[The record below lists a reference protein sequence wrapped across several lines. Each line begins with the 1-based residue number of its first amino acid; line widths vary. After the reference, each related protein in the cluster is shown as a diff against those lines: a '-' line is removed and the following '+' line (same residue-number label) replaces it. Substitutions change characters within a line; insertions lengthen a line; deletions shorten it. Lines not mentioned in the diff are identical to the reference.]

1 MSVVPS
7 SPRARRRLAR
17 LGIGLGA
24 AGVVALVVLLIPDHK
39 PANTAPAKNAPPA
52 KLIKQSTYVSPADR
66 RAINA
71 TLDRFIPAAL
81 NRTSPKT
88 AWDLS
93 SSGLTEGSTL
103 REWRHGTSPIPYYP
117 ARGKTFHGWT
127 TIDAGPGYVDFN
139 LLVHPK
145 RGAKESSWVFS
156 GEMVKRNGR
165 WLVNGL
171 YTIAVMA
178 RPDKNGRHEVGP
190 ADFAA
195 GPAAQSGEGGAPPP
209 TGRGGLGKMWL
220 AVIGGVILLVV
231 LFPVGFGAVSLV
243 RSRRARRR
251 YMGSAPQALPP
262 LPQSFRGTSGGGG
275 AGGPRH

>member
-7 SPRARRRLAR
+7 SPRVRRRLAR

-52 KLIKQSTYVSPADR
+52 KLITQSTYVSRADR

-93 SSGLTEGSTL
+93 GSGLTGGSTL

-195 GPAAQSGEGGAPPP
+195 GPAARSGEGGAPPP

-220 AVIGGVILLVV
+220 AVIGGVILLVL
-231 LFPVGFGAVSLV
+231 LFPLGFGVVSLV

-262 LPQSFRGTSGGGG
+262 LPQSFRGPSGGGG
-275 AGGPRH
+275 VGGPRH